1 MVFLRGNFT
10 LFVVFISRNKFVVLF
25 HTDILFHNVNKNWS
39 FVVLHLLQ
47 SKQNGGAT
55 ASSGVEPKALI
66 DNPNA
71 AATKANS
78 LIKPRPLK
86 VGQDSP
92 SPGKYCAL
100 CETD

>member
-1 MVFLRGNFT
+1 MSKYKFILR
-10 LFVVFISRNKFVVLF
+10 S
-25 HTDILFHNVNKNWS
+25 
-39 FVVLHLLQ
+39 LQ

-66 DNPNA
+66 DNPGA

-92 SPGKYCAL
+92 SPGEYCAL
-100 CETD
+100 CEQIKYNRLPGVILL